1 MVPIVDCIKCSSVK
15 KLRQA
20 EAVPLFAR
28 RATRWDRHRSNR
40 NRRSDRSAYSD
51 ILMLILHRYILKGL
65 IPPLLINLLFLTVIF
80 LMTRML
86 QITKLIVNYNVS
98 LANIGLILLYSIPHF
113 LVFVL
118 PMSVMLGILLTL
130 MRMSSDNEIIALK
143 SGGVSLYRLLPPI
156 LLFAVA
162 GFLATLF
169 MTLYGMPHSKSAIT
183 RLTYTL
189 LASNTDIGLKAR
201 TFNTQFDGVTLYVNE
216 VDVHDR
222 VLKDVFIEDRRN
234 PKAVS
239 TIVAPRGRFIK
250 DVSGRSIRLRLFNG
264 MINQVSRA
272 KRSANAI
279 YFSTYDINLDMQQLA
294 HAKVKANKDVD
305 AMGLAELRRHIQSVR
320 NSPVDYHEALIALHE
335 KFSFPA
341 ACLALAILAIPLG
354 VELKSSRRSA
364 GLGMGMFIFIVY
376 YVLMTA
382 GRVLGEIGIIT
393 PALGLWTPNIA
404 VGVGGMFML
413 ARAAHEKPTYLLPFM
428 RFLGTQI
435 RRLAAD
441 WLHRLVRWR

>member
-1 MVPIVDCIKCSSVK
+1 
-15 KLRQA
+15 
-20 EAVPLFAR
+20 
-28 RATRWDRHRSNR
+28 
-40 NRRSDRSAYSD
+40 
-51 ILMLILHRYILKGL
+51 MLILHRYILKGL

-98 LANIGLILLYSIPHF
+98 LVNIGLILFYSIPHF

-118 PMSVMLGILLTL
+118 PMSVMLSILLTL

-183 RLTYTL
+183 RLTYTML
-189 LASNTDIGLKAR
+189 TSNTDVGLKAR
-201 TFNTQFDGVTLYVNE
+201 TFNTRFKGVTLYVNE
-216 VDVHDR
+216 VDLHDR
-222 VLKDVFIEDRRN
+222 IMKDVFIEDRRN

-250 DVSGRSIRLRLFNG
+250 DAEGRSVRLRLFNG

-279 YFSTYDINLDMQQLA
+279 YFSTYDINLDMQEIARARALA
-294 HAKVKANKDVD
+294 AKDKDAD

-320 NSPVDYHEALIALHE
+320 NSPEDYHKALIALHE
-335 KFSFPA
+335 KYSIPA

-354 VELKSSRRSA
+354 IELKSSRRSA

-376 YVLMTA
+376 YVLMSA
-382 GRVLGEIGIIT
+382 GRVLGEIGLIH
-393 PALGLWTPNIA
+393 PAVGLWVPNILA
-404 VGVGGMFML
+404 GAGGGVML
-413 ARAAHEKPTYLLPFM
+413 VRAANEKTTYLIPFM
-428 RFLGTQI
+428 RYLGRQI
-435 RRLAAD
+435 RRHALV
-441 WLHRLVRWR
+441 WLRRLDRRR